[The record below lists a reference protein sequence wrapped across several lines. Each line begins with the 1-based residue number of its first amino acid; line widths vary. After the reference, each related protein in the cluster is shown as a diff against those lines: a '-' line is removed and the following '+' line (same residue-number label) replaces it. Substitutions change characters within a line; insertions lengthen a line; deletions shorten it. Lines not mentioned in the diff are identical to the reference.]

1 MDEQLRELIAEVCK
15 YPSPSPEK
23 QKALNRLL
31 IQVQRLPGLAK
42 SSHPDYL
49 QALNRTWEWLSQNI
63 QTFEPRPP
71 SLQESLVK
79 WINGYLYWRIQDL
92 YASDERVP
100 RSFDELVRGQKVGIS
115 YLEQLSATDVNSPTL
130 TGIDGYIEQLQKQES
145 QRIGL
150 EVEQYIEDD
159 PEQKLRQCHPK
170 ASPHCNCHLLS
181 KRISLQSPPDK
192 FSQLARELNV
202 NYQTLVQHW
211 KRSCLPLLQ
220 TIAINLGYKPN
231 QQP

>member
-71 SLQESLVK
+71 SLEQSLVK
-79 WINGYLYWRIQDL
+79 WINGYLYWRIRDL
-92 YASDERVP
+92 YVP
-100 RSFDELVRGQKVGIS
+100 DKNTPSLDELVGGEDASKS
-115 YLEQLSATDVNSPTL
+115 YLEQLTSAGSSSPTL
-130 TGIDGYIEQLQKQES
+130 TGIDGYIEQLQQQES

-150 EVEQYIEDD
+150 KIEQYIEND
-159 PEQKLRQCHPK
+159 PERKLSQCHPK
-170 ASPHCNCHLLS
+170 VSPNCNCQVLS
-181 KRISLQSPPDK
+181 QRITLKSPPDK
-192 FSQLARELNV
+192 FSQLARELNI

-220 TIAINLGYKPN
+220 TIAINLGYEPN

>member
-15 YPSPSPEK
+15 YPSASPEK

-92 YASDERVP
+92 YASNERVP
-100 RSFDELVRGQKVGIS
+100 RSFDELVRGEKVGIT
-115 YLEQLSATDVNSPTL
+115 YLEQLATTGFSPPTL
-130 TGIDGYIEQLQKQES
+130 TGIDGYIEQVQREEK

-150 EVEQYIEDD
+150 KVEQYIEDD

-192 FSQLARELNV
+192 FSQLARELNI

-211 KRSCLPLLQ
+211 KRSCLPLLK
-220 TIAINLGYKPN
+220 TIAINLGYEPN